1 ALAACRR
8 GNRMSNC
15 HLVAGGC
22 LMGLARSGL
31 ALRAPALR
39 AATALTRP
47 NRSAQ
52 RLPCGRHAVPTTK
65 TVGPSDVVA
74 NHRIKCRDH
83 LAHHRHDHDLRQFAG
98 AFQTIVKEFE
108 RRIPIAGA
116 HRGHVEHLAHVC
128 TTAPDTASAL
138 ERAALEG
145 VGCNTDQSSDLF
157 AAHAAEL
164 GQESVQVVC
173 SLPVAVLSR
182 CLMVGSADIL
192 SLWANFWT
200 P

>member
-1 ALAACRR
+1 
-8 GNRMSNC
+8 MSNC
-15 HLVAGGC
+15 HLVAGRS
-22 LMGLARSGL
+22 LIDLAASRL

-39 AATALTRP
+39 AAKTRP

-108 RRIPIAGA
+108 RRIPNAGA
-116 HRGHVEHLAHVC
+116 HRGHVEHLADVC

-145 VGCNTDQSSDLF
+145 VRRNTDQSSDLF
-157 AAHAAEL
+157 AAHAAETRARAQSTCRP
-164 GQESVQVVC
+164 GP
-173 SLPVAVLSR
+173 LPLRASK
-182 CLMVGSADIL
+182 
-192 SLWANFWT
+192 
-200 P
+200 